1 MWLCCCLLAGPGL
14 AFIAYPTAVTMMPV
28 SQLWSCLFF
37 LMLIFLGLDSQVQQ
51 ANPPSP
57 TPKCLLP
64 LYARLHA
71 CGKGLGGYMFCWYLK
86 YILHTVHSSFTPQ
99 ILTAGA
105 EERPVGICGGISGIF
120 IFTCM
125 RGCPSTSPYG
135 EWSYIHLLPSRRKT
149 QQSSVKPWYA
159 GSRGEGVSWSG
170 CQAGHSVQTLLRS
183 T

>member
-64 LYARLHA
+64 LCARLHA

-99 ILTAGA
+99 ILTARA
-105 EERPVGICGGISGIF
+105 EERPVGICGGISVWHLYLHMYARVSQHISIWGMVLHPPLSLQEENPAEQCE
-120 IFTCM
+120 TLVCRLKG
-125 RGCPSTSPYG
+125 RGG
-135 EWSYIHLLPSRRKT
+135 VLVWLPSRAFC
-149 QQSSVKPWYA
+149 SD
-159 GSRGEGVSWSG
+159 
-170 CQAGHSVQTLLRS
+170 S
-183 T
+183 TS